1 VSIGFS
7 LDDLEMLEVKVA
19 ISWLK
24 LFWKRRETM
33 LNSTKISPWTTSR
46 VKNQGH
52 TFWRKISRKDVVP
65 NGDYIEWQWAW
76 PWINMM
82 NMTLG
87 HVDSSS
93 LDLLPKIFDLLLPII
108 IIIIITPY
116 SERCNRILMIDVG
129 YRTES
134 HS

>member
-1 VSIGFS
+1 
-7 LDDLEMLEVKVA
+7 
-19 ISWLK
+19 
-24 LFWKRRETM
+24 
-33 LNSTKISPWTTSR
+33 
-46 VKNQGH
+46 
-52 TFWRKISRKDVVP
+52 
-65 NGDYIEWQWAW
+65 
-76 PWINMM
+76 MM